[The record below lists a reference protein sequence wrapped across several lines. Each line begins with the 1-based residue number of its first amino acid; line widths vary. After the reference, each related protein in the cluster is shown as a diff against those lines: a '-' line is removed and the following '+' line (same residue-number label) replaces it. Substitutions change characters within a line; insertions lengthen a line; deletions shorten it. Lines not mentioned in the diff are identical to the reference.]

1 MGEGSGLAKLVID
14 ADLQSEESELTMSG
28 LINIFIAL
36 GCLGAVI
43 AVVALWT
50 QRDINR
56 AREKDAEANKA
67 NDKMNA

>member
-1 MGEGSGLAKLVID
+1 
-14 ADLQSEESELTMSG
+14 MSG

-50 QRDINR
+50 QHDINR
-56 AREKDAEANKA
+56 AREKDSATNKTS
-67 NDKMNA
+67 DKKNA

>member
-1 MGEGSGLAKLVID
+1 
-14 ADLQSEESELTMSG
+14 MSG

-56 AREKDAEANKA
+56 AREKDAAANKA
-67 NDKMNA
+67 NDKKNA

>member
-1 MGEGSGLAKLVID
+1 
-14 ADLQSEESELTMSG
+14 MSG

-50 QRDINR
+50 QRDIDR
-56 AREKDAEANKA
+56 AREKDSAEKKA
-67 NDKMNA
+67 NDENNA

>member
-1 MGEGSGLAKLVID
+1 
-14 ADLQSEESELTMSG
+14 MSG

-50 QRDINR
+50 QHDINR
-56 AREKDAEANKA
+56 EREKDSAANIA
-67 NDKMNA
+67 NDENNA